1 MRKLCFALVGV
12 MLLLGSA
19 SDSYAQFNRKSI
31 KKNNHRIASF
41 RGKKHGFGRNNVYSG
56 IGVSVNALN
65 YFGDLA
71 PLPSKFSTD
80 ISFTNPGFG
89 ISLFHRFGP
98 RYTLQVQY
106 MYGTLKGSDS
116 ESASKTGDNSPFRH
130 QRNLSFRNH
139 IHELSAVAY
148 FDLFENQSSYISRVK
163 WTPYVFLGIAG
174 FYHNPQAKAPA
185 TQLDGITKLDEAGQ
199 WVDLQPLGTEGQ
211 HSELN
216 SGDVNYGIKPY
227 SLLQF
232 AIPFGIGARFRIN
245 EVMDLWG
252 DIGFRYT
259 FTDYLDDVSANYVD
273 LGVFKDNKL
282 AQAMSYRSNE
292 LPVTDLIPGVTPKP
306 FTGRDGAPYSALPG
320 YGQEYPDNIRGNK
333 SQNDI
338 YMVTSIKLTYI
349 LGKTF
354 HKAKFR

>member
-1 MRKLCFALVGV
+1 MRKLCFAVVCLF
-12 MLLLGSA
+12 LLLGST

-65 YFGDLA
+65 YFGDLS

-89 ISLFHRFGP
+89 LSLFHRFGP

-106 MYGTLKGSDS
+106 MYGTLFGSDK
-116 ESASKTGDNSPFRH
+116 ESASPTDLENGIFRNK
-130 QRNLSFRNH
+130 RNLSFKNH

-148 FDLFENQSSYISRVK
+148 FDLFENQSTYISRVK
-163 WTPYVFLGIAG
+163 WTPYVYLGIAG
-174 FYHNPQAKAPA
+174 FYHNPQAQAPA
-185 TQLDGITKLDEAGQ
+185 KDLQGVTLAEAGQ
-199 WVDLQPLGTEGQ
+199 WVDLQPLKTEGK
-211 HSELN
+211 S
-216 SGDVNYGIKPY
+216 YG
-227 SLLQF
+227 LLQV
-232 AIPFGIGARFRIN
+232 AIPFGVGARFRIN

-259 FTDYLDDVSANYVD
+259 FTDYLDDVSGNYVNPNTLSK
-273 LGVFKDNKL
+273 LGQAL
-282 AQAMSYRSNE
+282 AYRTNE
-292 LPVTDLIPGVTPKP
+292 V
-306 FTGRDGAPYSALPG
+306 PG
-320 YGQEYPDNIRGNK
+320 YPKNSIPSELAGAQVEAGYGKAGDQRGNPN
-333 SQNDI
+333 QNDI
-338 YMVTSIKLTYI
+338 YMVTSIRLTYI

>member
-1 MRKLCFALVGV
+1 MRKLCFALVGFV
-12 MLLLGSA
+12 LLIGSA
-19 SDSYAQFNRKSI
+19 SESYAQFNRKSI
-31 KKNNHRIASF
+31 KKNNHRIASY
-41 RGKKHGFGRNNVYSG
+41 RGKKSGFGRNNVYSG
-56 IGVSVNALN
+56 IGISVNALN

-116 ESASKTGDNSPFRH
+116 ESASPSDSENAVFRYK
-130 QRNLSFRNH
+130 RNLSFRNH

-148 FDLFENQSSYISRVK
+148 FDLFENQSTYISRVK
-163 WTPYVFLGIAG
+163 WTPYVYLGIAG

-185 TQLDGITKLDEAGQ
+185 KDLQGNPLTEAGQ
-199 WVDLQPLGTEGQ
+199 WVDLQPLKTEGV
-211 HSELN
+211 S
-216 SGDVNYGIKPY
+216 Y
-227 SLLQF
+227 SLIQF
-232 AIPFGIGARFRIN
+232 AIPFGVGARFRIN

-259 FTDYLDDVSANYVD
+259 FTDYLDDVSGNYVNPNTLSS
-273 LGVFKDNKL
+273 LG
-282 AQAMSYRSNE
+282 QAMAYRTSEVSGYPKNSIPSE
-292 LPVTDLIPGVTPKP
+292 LPGVNVE
-306 FTGRDGAPYSALPG
+306 AG
-320 YGQEYPDNIRGNK
+320 YGRSGDQRGNPGQK
-333 SQNDI
+333 DI

-349 LGKTF
+349 LGKNF